1 MTQAI
6 DISGLTLAQVN
17 EAIADKTFTVAQV
30 KTAITAK
37 IKNPKMRK
45 GAKARWSRALEQLS
59 TKGASSID
67 VGLAFSN
74 GNKAEKPTASK
85 PKPKTKTKAKPSTPA
100 SKPEVL
106 SNDAMASFI
115 AEQCDGDSERMVA
128 FLNAFAKHMS

>member
-74 GNKAEKPTASK
+74 GNNAEKPTAST
-85 PKPKTKTKAKPSTPA
+85 PKPKTKTKAKAPA
-100 SKPEVL
+100 PKPEAL
-106 SNDAMASFI
+106 SNDAMATFI

>member
-74 GNKAEKPTASK
+74 GNKVEKPTAST
-85 PKPKTKTKAKPSTPA
+85 PKPKTKTKAKPTPA
-100 SKPEVL
+100 SKPEAL
-106 SNDAMASFI
+106 SNDAMATFI

>member
-37 IKNPKMRK
+37 IKKPTMRK

-85 PKPKTKTKAKPSTPA
+85 PKPKTKTKAKPTPA

>member
-74 GNKAEKPTASK
+74 GNTAKKPTAST
-85 PKPKTKTKAKPSTPA
+85 PKPKTKTKAKAPA
-100 SKPEVL
+100 PKPEAL
-106 SNDAMASFI
+106 SNDAMATFI